1 MSDKNEFSEN
11 KIDQEPKKI
20 KRLRLTNS
28 RDVRRYVANLM
39 KRVENSE
46 IEESKARL
54 LNNLAET
61 ILKSIRSDEIEK
73 KLLEVESILNERN
86 DNNSNNNP
94 FDDDNNYFIKPVN

>member
-1 MSDKNEFSEN
+1 MSEN
-11 KIDQEPKKI
+11 NESLNKKV

-28 RDVRRYVANLM
+28 RDVRRYISNLM

-61 ILKSIRSDEIEK
+61 ILKSIRSDELEK
-73 KLLEVESILNERN
+73 KLLEIEEMIN
-86 DNNSNNNP
+86 DNNNKLEAEATY
-94 FDDDNNYFIKPVN
+94 DDNFYLKKIK

>member
-1 MSDKNEFSEN
+1 
-11 KIDQEPKKI
+11 
-20 KRLRLTNS
+20 
-28 RDVRRYVANLM
+28 M